1 MCAHARRPHWPCVK
15 RGRHLT
21 RGPLSLASCAEPR
34 NVTHKP
40 EAPRAPERLERPDS
54 PSRARALAPPRAYGE
69 RPFPSFPS
77 LALAVLALT
86 MSSSTTSASI
96 RLCTVCDKP
105 GDQQCSACRA
115 IFFCST
121 RCQKLVRP
129 PHNQAHQR
137 GTTVLILEHL
147 QLGPTHKALC
157 GRDSEAFFFPPLSP
171 ADVEALE
178 RIKDKPFGAHDPP
191 VTFAQYLMRIA
202 PVCFGRWEV
211 HRVPFAI
218 GAGTG
223 WPRQL
228 WLDRSAAGHTC
239 RVEQLTVG

>member
-1 MCAHARRPHWPCVK
+1 
-15 RGRHLT
+15 
-21 RGPLSLASCAEPR
+21 
-34 NVTHKP
+34 
-40 EAPRAPERLERPDS
+40 
-54 PSRARALAPPRAYGE
+54 
-69 RPFPSFPS
+69 
-77 LALAVLALT
+77 

-157 GRDSEAFFFPPLSP
+157 GRDSEAFFFPPPQPRRRRSPRAHQGQALRRARPARDVRTVPDADCSRLLWSLGSASRPLCDRRRHWLAPTTLARPLRSWPHLSSRT
-171 ADVEALE
+171 ADS
-178 RIKDKPFGAHDPP
+178 R
-191 VTFAQYLMRIA
+191 LMRRYSSRSSPPLTRAHPTPRVTSSGSTRTIICMWQQTRA
-202 PVCFGRWEV
+202 GR
-211 HRVPFAI
+211 
-218 GAGTG
+218 
-223 WPRQL
+223 
-228 WLDRSAAGHTC
+228 
-239 RVEQLTVG
+239 